1 MNLNTMTKN
10 MNVIITSNKIDLKL
24 IHDLVEDLKKR
35 SDIFALI
42 LHDKDL
48 KDTGE
53 RKTRHLHIV
62 YQLSNRTRLSTEL
75 RYLSNTFS
83 ININAIS
90 IEKMNNFVG
99 SLQYLI
105 HKNDPSKYQYR
116 YSDIYTNI
124 EPKELNLYLEMEI
137 KCFSWEYLKEVLQE
151 CENVVEVID
160 KIGLNYYRLYRGV
173 IADIKRWGC

>member
-1 MNLNTMTKN
+1 MNLQTMTKN
-10 MNVIITSNKIDLKL
+10 INLIITSNNIDLRL
-24 IHDLVEDLKKR
+24 MHDIIEDLKR
-35 SDIFALI
+35 RTDIYALI
-42 LHDKDL
+42 LHDKDI

-53 RKTRHLHIV
+53 RKTKHLHIV
-62 YQLSNRTRLSTEL
+62 YQLSKRTRLGTEI
-75 RYLSNTFS
+75 RYLSKQFA

-105 HKNDPSKYQYR
+105 HKNEPNKYQYR

-124 EPKELNLYLEMEI
+124 EPKELNLYLEMEV
-137 KCFSWEYLKEVLQE
+137 KAFSWEYLKEVLQE
-151 CENVVEVID
+151 CENVIEVID

-173 IADIKRWGC
+173 IADIKKWGA